1 MRNGRRLRVVCPMF
15 VSVAGAAGFSSVRP
29 VRNDLQDPSL
39 AVRSC
44 VRREVP
50 ERAKGADS
58 I

>member
-15 VSVAGAAGFSSVRP
+15 VSVAGAAWLRP
-29 VRNDLQDPSL
+29 VRNDLQDSSL